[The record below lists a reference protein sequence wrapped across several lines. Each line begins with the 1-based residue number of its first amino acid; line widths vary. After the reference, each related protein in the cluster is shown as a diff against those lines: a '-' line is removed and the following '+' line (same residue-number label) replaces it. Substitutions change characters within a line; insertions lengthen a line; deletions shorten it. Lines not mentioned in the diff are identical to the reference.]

1 MFVNI
6 VKLPEIVEGKE
17 EEFRQWFAESN
28 KEFAKFP
35 GFIRRDL
42 LQPKNGG
49 NYFSIVE
56 HESKET
62 FMAMHTSPAQAVFK
76 ARVVG
81 LLKGEPSPSFFD
93 IVDL

>member
-42 LQPKNGG
+42 LQPQNGG
-49 NYFSIVE
+49 NYFSILE

-62 FMAMHTSPAQAVFK
+62 FLKMHTSPVQAAFK
-76 ARVVG
+76 ARVSS
-81 LLKGEPSPSFFD
+81 LLKGEPSPSFFE
-93 IVDL
+93 IVNI